1 MSRFRNY
8 LAAGLIAASSLGTS
22 YGLGSGYMANKKN
35 TNDTNSVDR
44 TETVPV
50 NNDAITIILNNGV
63 IVKSNIVQK
72 VQENAKSKET
82 KKSSGLPTL
91 EGVIRDVR
99 EIQIPAWCG
108 TGNASSIPATR
119 VIVFNDGKFY
129 DLILTCSKGV
139 PRNVRA
145 RIAYEPTQ
153 NGRVNMKYLLNRT
166 FLSEKKYTVGNDN
179 PETPFYADGL
189 ILSPKDIEI
198 LGVLE

>member
-1 MSRFRNY
+1 
-8 LAAGLIAASSLGTS
+8 
-22 YGLGSGYMANKKN
+22 MANKKN

-44 TETVPV
+44 TEVAPV
-50 NNDAITIILNNGV
+50 NHDAITLMLNNGV
-63 IVKSNIVQK
+63 TIRSNVIQK
-72 VQENAKSKET
+72 VQENTKPNGT
-82 KKSSGLPTL
+82 KKSSELSIL

-119 VIVFNDGKFY
+119 LIVFNDGKFY

-145 RIAYEPTQ
+145 RINYEPTQ
-153 NGRVNMKYLLNRT
+153 NGRVGVKYLLNRT
-166 FLSEKKYTVGNDN
+166 FLSEEKYTVGNNN

-189 ILSPKDIEI
+189 IFSPDAIEI
-198 LGVLE
+198 LGELK